1 MTPSTPGSERVATVR
16 LIFEQYGIGDVEL
29 PERWSGDELEG
40 RAESMTEEEFQLLL
54 DRLEASEE
62 R

>member
-1 MTPSTPGSERVATVR
+1 MSPTTPGSERIATVR
-16 LIFEQYGIGDVEL
+16 RIFEQYGIGDLEL
-29 PERWSGDELEG
+29 LERWSGDELEEL
-40 RAESMTEEEFQLLL
+40 AESMTEEEFQLLL